1 MVLDGADV
9 VLGEAGVVLGDTG
22 VVLSEEQ
29 GGSLWARAGLL

>member
-1 MVLDGADV
+1 VVLDGADV

>member
-1 MVLDGADV
+1 VVLDGADV
-9 VLGEAGVVLGDTG
+9 VLGEAGMVLGDTG

>member
-9 VLGEAGVVLGDTG
+9 VLGEAWMVLGDAG

-29 GGSLWARAGLL
+29 GGSLWARAG